1 MDDIDLDA
9 IDAAMADEDN
19 IELDDMKDALSEGG
33 NEAKAS
39 EAEKA
44 PTETKQAE
52 QEAPAVANADKS
64 APVEVDSAPADQEDE
79 EEKQPVAK

>member
-33 NEAKAS
+33 NEAKIS
-39 EAEKA
+39 EAQNA
-44 PTETKQAE
+44 LSETNQAE
-52 QEAPAVANADKS
+52 QEASAVANADKS
-64 APVEVDSAPADQEDE
+64 APVEANSAPAE
-79 EEKQPVAK
+79 

>member
-1 MDDIDLDA
+1 MDSECSLGTVHLSKALLEGRLANAASVNAAMDDIDLDA

-39 EAEKA
+39 EAQNA
-44 PTETKQAE
+44 LNETKQAE
-52 QEAPAVANADKS
+52 
-64 APVEVDSAPADQEDE
+64 
-79 EEKQPVAK
+79 